1 MDGKTAREAPAAKVG
16 HALEGFG
23 INLLVC
29 DVARTVTFLKDVLG
43 MQVHRA
49 DADFA
54 VLESAGHF
62 FQLHAD
68 HTYHANPLPSL
79 LPEAGVRGAGAE
91 LRLYGIDPDACE
103 AKAIASGHV
112 VLRSS
117 EDRPHGLRECYLLDP
132 DGYCWVPGITIDALP
147 D

>member
-1 MDGKTAREAPAAKVG
+1 MDDKVAREAPAATFG
-16 HALEGFG
+16 RALEGFG
-23 INLLVC
+23 INLLVH

-43 MQVHRA
+43 MHVHRA
-49 DADFA
+49 DTDFA

-79 LPEAGVRGAGAE
+79 LPEAGVRGGGAE
-91 LRLYGIDPDACE
+91 LRLYGTDPDACE
-103 AKAIASGHV
+103 ARAIANNYV

-132 DGYCWVPGITIDALP
+132 DGYCWVPGKAIKDLP